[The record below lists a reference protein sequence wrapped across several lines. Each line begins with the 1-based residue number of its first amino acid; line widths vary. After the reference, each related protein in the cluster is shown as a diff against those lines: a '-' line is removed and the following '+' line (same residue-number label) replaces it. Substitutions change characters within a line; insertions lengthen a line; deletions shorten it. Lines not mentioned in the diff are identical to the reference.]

1 MEENENK
8 KGKENK
14 NENKEETIVTNNDNK
29 KTNINYSNNCFNR
42 RNMLFTYEYS

>member
-29 KTNINYSNNCFNR
+29 K
-42 RNMLFTYEYS
+42 